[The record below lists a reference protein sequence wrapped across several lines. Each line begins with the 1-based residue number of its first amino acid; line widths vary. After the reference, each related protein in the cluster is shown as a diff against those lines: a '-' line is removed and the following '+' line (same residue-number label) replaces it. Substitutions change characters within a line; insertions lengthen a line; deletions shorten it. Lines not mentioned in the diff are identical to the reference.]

1 MVKRLIVVYGYY
13 EKKKKKKKKKK
24 QLDQINSSCIN
35 WIKSIAVV

>member
-13 EKKKKKKKKKK
+13 EKKKKKKKKK